1 MKNENVV
8 LPSKSKN
15 QMIYLFMLANLTH
28 VAKSG
33 QKIRIASRD
42 VKSFFLPDPLAEGIP
57 RWGAPIARQCP
68 ALSCHRAGRRRDDF
82 LRLSRGSVAGYHY
95 VPGRS
100 IICNVMVLQEGLL
113 KSQKLLHQN
122 RRRRRKAKTH
132 VRKHEPLCLRIVW
145 RLCTMTK
152 NSRHTSQ
159 HQ

>member
-1 MKNENVV
+1 M
-8 LPSKSKN
+8 
-15 QMIYLFMLANLTH
+15 QMIYLLAIICNYMKRFDTCCQIWPKKYGSRAEIWSPFFSPIL
-28 VAKSG
+28 SP
-33 QKIRIASRD
+33 RAS
-42 VKSFFLPDPLAEGIP
+42 P

-68 ALSCHRAGRRRDDF
+68 ALSCHRADRRRDDF
-82 LRLSRGSVAGYHY
+82 LRLSLGSVAGYHY

-100 IICNVMVLQEGLL
+100 IIICNVMVLQEGLL

>member
-1 MKNENVV
+1 M
-8 LPSKSKN
+8 LPN
-15 QMIYLFMLANLTH
+15 LA
-28 VAKSG
+28 K
-33 QKIRIASRD
+33 KIRIASRD
-42 VKSFFLPDPLAEGIP
+42 LKSIFLPDPLAEGIP
-57 RWGAPIARQCP
+57 SLRRAPIARQCP

-82 LRLSRGSVAGYHY
+82 LSPSLGSVAGYHY